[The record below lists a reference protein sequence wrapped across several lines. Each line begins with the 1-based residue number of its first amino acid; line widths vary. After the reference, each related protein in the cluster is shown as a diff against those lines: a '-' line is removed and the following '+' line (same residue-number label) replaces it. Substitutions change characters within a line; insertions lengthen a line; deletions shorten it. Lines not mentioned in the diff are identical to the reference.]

1 MKVAIITDSNSGIT
15 QEEGKQLGIRIVP
28 MPFMI
33 NGEEYLEDITL
44 TQQEFYAKLGEG
56 SDISTSQPS
65 PESIMALWD
74 EVLEEYDE
82 IVHIP
87 MSSGLSGSCQ
97 TAMMLA
103 EDYDGKVE
111 VVNNQRISVTQRQS
125 ALDAKE
131 LAAKGMC
138 AAEIKEK
145 LEAVKFDSS
154 IYITLDT
161 LKYLKKGGRITP
173 AAAALGTM
181 LRLKPVLQIH
191 GEKLDAFAKARTVK
205 QAKNIM
211 IKQIKDDTGSED
223 EYGMFLI
230 PLGDNTWY
238 PTSPAGPTMFGY
250 KGTEHEDLVREF
262 FNFVTT
268 TESLQEIL
276 DNSPAYTNLDVND
289 DNLEQHWLPEEE
301 EFLETV
307 DKDKMS
313 VSVLQNGTKYTNDYW
328 MQFGQD
334 MIAFCQGEMEANDVL
349 ANMDTNRAEA
359 AKTVGDEN
367 WE

>member
-173 AAAALGTM
+173 AAAALGTL
-181 LRLKPVLQIH
+181 LRLKPVLTVQ
-191 GEKLDAFAKARTVK
+191 GEKLDAFAKARTMK
-205 QAKNIM
+205 QAKSMMVAAIT
-211 IKQIKDDTGSED
+211 KDLEERFGDRTGKNVHLEVAHT
-223 EYGMFLI
+223 
-230 PLGDNTWY
+230 DNQGE
-238 PTSPAGPTMFGY
+238 A
-250 KGTEHEDLVREF
+250 
-262 FNFVTT
+262 
-268 TESLQEIL
+268 
-276 DNSPAYTNLDVND
+276 
-289 DNLEQHWLPEEE
+289 E
-301 EFLETV
+301 EFAKELRELFPATGEIV
-307 DKDKMS
+307 IAPLSLS
-313 VSVLQNGTKYTNDYW
+313 VSCHIGP
-328 MQFGQD
+328 GS
-334 MIAFCQGEMEANDVL
+334 L
-349 ANMDTNRAEA
+349 AVACSKVIE
-359 AKTVGDEN
+359 
-367 WE
+367 